1 MNNPNQT
8 ERFEIIEQALL
19 ESVSGGRYD
28 TSGFSTCAFGCG
40 VDLCSI
46 TCTTPTRTPKAPA

>member
-1 MNNPNQT
+1 MNKPNQT
-8 ERFEIIEQALL
+8 EKFEIVEQALL

-46 TCTTPTRTPKAPA
+46 TCTTPTTTRPKAG